1 LQHGLRALRPEL
13 VLLNFYRRNVILSP
27 HHSSSLYQFEGYL
40 TVELSR
46 PTYGQLHPPPW
57 NQQAIGGKQDT
68 VATHV
73 YGFTCAEFIA
83 GLSIQD
89 LIANFALDRK
99 PV

>member
-13 VLLNFYRRNVILSP
+13 VLLNFYCGNVILSAND
-27 HHSSSLYQFEGYL
+27 SSPRYQFEGYL
-40 TVELSR
+40 TVQLGW
-46 PTYGQLHPPPW
+46 PTNGQLHPPPR
-57 NQQAIGGKQDT
+57 NQQAIGSKQDT